1 MITQYTG
8 SAESVS
14 SMRTLT
20 DPPLHYNL
28 LPGDRVRMSS
38 YAKGVLITVMAVLVL
53 SPDAVLV
60 RLAELDLW
68 ALLFWRSL
76 FASTGFFLLTVAIE
90 GRRTP
95 ASFSRMGRLAA
106 LLACCYSVST
116 FLFVTSLFLTTA
128 SNTLIMLATTPIF
141 SAIYSRLFLGESI
154 RPRTVATIVGCF
166 VGIVILVG
174 GGLGSLSFWGDICGL
189 LNAMLWGAVIT
200 IMRASPRTNWTP
212 AFSLAY
218 LPVILAAAF
227 FAPTLVI
234 PATSIPYLLAMGFIV
249 YPGSFGLLQLAPRY
263 LPAPEIALFLLL
275 ETVIG
280 PFLVWWFV
288 AETPDAHAFLGGGI
302 VLGVLVLHSMAGMR
316 MAASNSVGPR

>member
-1 MITQYTG
+1 
-8 SAESVS
+8 
-14 SMRTLT
+14 
-20 DPPLHYNL
+20 
-28 LPGDRVRMSS
+28 MSS
-38 YAKGVLITVMAVLVL
+38 YARGILITVMAVLVL

-60 RLAELDLW
+60 RLAGLDLW

-76 FASTGFFLLTVAIE
+76 FASAGFFLLTAVLE

-95 ASFSRMGRLAA
+95 SAYSRMSPLAA
-106 LLACCYSVST
+106 LLACCYSAT
-116 FLFVTSLFLTTA
+116 AFLFVTSLLLTSA
-128 SNTLIMLATTPIF
+128 SHTLIMLATAPVF

-154 RPRTVATIVGCF
+154 RPRTVAAIVGCL

-174 GGLGSLSFWGDICGL
+174 GGLGSASLWGDICGL
-189 LNAMLWGAVIT
+189 LSAMSWGAALT
-200 IMRASPRTNWTP
+200 IMRASPHTNWSP

-234 PATSIPYLLAMGFIV
+234 PASSIPYLLAMGFVV
-249 YPGSFGLLQLAPRY
+249 YPVSFGLLQLAPRY

-280 PFLVWWFV
+280 PFLVWWF
-288 AETPDAHAFLGGGI
+288 AGEAPGAHAFLGGGI
-302 VLGVLVLHSMAGMR
+302 VLGVLALHSMAGE
-316 MAASNSVGPR
+316 SKDQTGPD